1 MTCCHRGGLHE
12 CLVRAAPP
20 DLTSLAACFGPL
32 QPRRPVAPSRPPLA
46 GCRPRESQLTPAQ
59 RLAPLPRCVA
69 PRPPLAISRTM
80 TTLTCAAVAGLWRAS
95 GPGAAVGRLCCQP
108 AAPAAGWAQVLGFCR
123 LACPQAALWRFRSRA
138 RPRPLIGSCGRGFL
152 GRGRSAVVALHLSP
166 TRSWRRIG
174 HHRSWGEAH
183 AASRLRGRRCR
194 PAGSA
199 LARVDPV
206 SGAEEPRSGCFAVT
220 SLVLGHRKEGC
231 SADIGSFSKLRLIF
245 GRILRAPLKLQV
257 RPNLGDRP
265 KNRCLRA
272 GEVKCVF
279 PVLNIR

>member
-1 MTCCHRGGLHE
+1 MACCHRGGLHE

-46 GCRPRESQLTPAQ
+46 GCRPRKSQLTLAQ
-59 RLAPLPRCVA
+59 RLAPLPRCAA

-108 AAPAAGWAQVLGFCR
+108 AAPAAGWAQVLGWCR
-123 LACPQAALWRFRSRA
+123 LARPQAALWRFRSRA

-174 HHRSWGEAH
+174 HLRCWGEAH

-206 SGAEEPRSGCFAVT
+206 SGAEEPRRGGSRVT
-220 SLVLGHRKEGC
+220 LV
-231 SADIGSFSKLRLIF
+231 
-245 GRILRAPLKLQV
+245 V
-257 RPNLGDRP
+257 
-265 KNRCLRA
+265 
-272 GEVKCVF
+272 
-279 PVLNIR
+279 